1 MSVSMS
7 SVKNAL
13 PTAILCLGAQ
23 KGVAMSQGVTV
34 PTDIQMDGAL
44 VGGVSAVVVDS
55 TLRQQKPIIRSLL
68 AGGLVAGGMYAWKG
82 DELWMLW
89 FPTGAI
95 SYYLSDYAT
104 SMMKI

>member
-13 PTAILCLGAQ
+13 PTALLCLGAQ
-23 KGVAMSQGVTV
+23 KVVASTQGVSV

-82 DELWMLW
+82 DDLWMLW
-89 FPTGAI
+89 FPTGAL